1 MSKENVI
8 SVLELKDK
16 IKCLEKEN
24 ELLKKEISRLKSYK
38 VQAEYDGLT
47 NLYNKTTFISKVSKL
62 DDNDNVIVMLDIDDF
77 KKINDTLGHNYG
89 DKILIM
95 VGNILKDFFRHS
107 DIISRFGGD
116 EFLVLLKDINI
127 NDSEKLLNNLKEK
140 INMHYINEDIGNL
153 GVSIGACNYNL
164 NLSYEDN
171 LEKVDEALY
180 KSKNNGKN
188 QITIEKTR

>member
-1 MSKENVI
+1 MSKENVV
-8 SVLELKDK
+8 SVLELKDN
-16 IKCLEKEN
+16 IKHLEKEN
-24 ELLKKEISRLKSYK
+24 ELLKKEISKLKSYK
-38 VQAEYDGLT
+38 TQAEYDGLT

-62 DDNDNVIVMLDIDDF
+62 DDNDNVIIMIDIDDF

-140 INMHYINEDIGNL
+140 INMHFINEDIGNL
-153 GVSIGACNYNL
+153 SISIGACNYDL